1 MTWEP
6 PVGGADGCG
15 VPGLVAAAPQ
25 DLGDSGGGQ
34 GRSPGPES
42 EAVQAGQ
49 LVACAR
55 PEYRV
60 RALPVFTPKGT
71 WRHLAH
77 LVWLWL
83 TVIPH
88 R

>member
-1 MTWEP
+1 MDAGCPAWSQRRLRIWVT
-6 PVGGADGCG
+6 PVG
-15 VPGLVAAAPQ
+15 VRAAPRAPSQ
-25 DLGDSGGGQ
+25 
-34 GRSPGPES
+34 RP
-42 EAVQAGQ
+42 VQAGQ